1 MRGVAN
7 VHPMTAEMALQL
19 GRALAY
25 LVRSGPHRHRIV
37 VGKDTRLSGYMLEQ
51 AIASGICSMGVD
63 VMLSGPLPTPGIA
76 FLTESMRADA
86 GVVISASHN
95 PYQDNGIKFFSR
107 DGFKLPDELELQIER
122 LVLDGD
128 EGDAGAQDFRALRP
142 TATRIGKAKRIDD
155 AIGRYV
161 VFLKSLFPK
170 DLTLDGLTVVV
181 DCAHGAAYHVA
192 PAVFEEL
199 GAKVIP
205 IGVKPDGT
213 NINDGCGAIHPEGM
227 ARAIQKHG
235 ADLGLALDGD
245 ADRVILAD
253 EQGRV
258 VDGDAIMALVGRD
271 LIRQGTLAKRTVV
284 ATVMSNLGL
293 ERALAP
299 VKGRVVRTAVG
310 DRYVVE
316 EMRRSGY
323 NFGGEQSGHLIFLDH
338 VTTGDGVAA
347 ALNVLAVMQREGR
360 PLSEL
365 ARCFE
370 PVPQALVNVA
380 VREKRPLAELPAV
393 ARAIARG
400 REGARGGGAR
410 PRPVLRDREQG
421 PRARRGAGREADPR
435 ARRGDRG
442 RAAQGAR
449 VAPAR
454 SRGRA
459 TRPGARFWVR
469 FPACPLASA
478 STSTTSRRSASPAA
492 RSTPTRWP
500 PRCSRSSAAP
510 TRSPSTCARTAGT
523 SRSGTSRSCAAPS
536 RPGST
541 SRWPRRRRW

>member
-1 MRGVAN
+1 MPIRETTRPSNRSPHLNGASRPRAPRNEVRGAPTAELRKLFGTDGVRGVAN
-7 VHPMTAEMALQL
+7 VYPMTAEMALQL

-25 LVRSGPHRHRIV
+25 IVRNGPHRHRIV

-107 DGFKLPDELELQIER
+107 EGFKLPDEMELQIER
-122 LVLDGD
+122 LVLDA
-128 EGDAGAQDFRALRP
+128 EESSGAADFRALRP

-161 VFLKSLFPK
+161 VFLKSIFPK

-192 PAVFEEL
+192 PAVLEEL
-199 GAKVIP
+199 GARVIP
-205 IGVKPDGT
+205 LGVKPDGK
-213 NINDGCGAIHPEGM
+213 NINDACGAVHPEGM
-227 ARAIQKHG
+227 ARAIARHG

-253 EQGRV
+253 EKGRI

-271 LIRQGTLAKRTVV
+271 LIRRGTLAKRTVV

-293 ERALAP
+293 ERSLAG

-310 DRYVVE
+310 DRYVVD
-316 EMRRSGY
+316 EMRRAGY

-380 VREKRPLAELPAV
+380 VREKRPLAELPDV
-393 ARAIARG
+393 GKAIAAVEKALGGGG
-400 REGARGGGAR
+400 RVLVRFSGTENKVRVLVEGADAKRIRAQAELIAGELR
-410 PRPVLRDREQG
+410 KVL
-421 PRARRGAGREADPR
+421 A
-435 ARRGDRG
+435 
-442 RAAQGAR
+442 
-449 VAPAR
+449 
-454 SRGRA
+454 
-459 TRPGARFWVR
+459 
-469 FPACPLASA
+469 
-478 STSTTSRRSASPAA
+478 
-492 RSTPTRWP
+492 
-500 PRCSRSSAAP
+500 
-510 TRSPSTCARTAGT
+510 
-523 SRSGTSRSCAAPS
+523 
-536 RPGST
+536 
-541 SRWPRRRRW
+541 